1 MTSFNDVVKWRR
13 MFHQYPELSKYE
25 YKTTQRIKDILTS
38 YNIKMIDIPMETGSS
53 RNRTR
58 RKCIAVRTDID
69 ALPIQEQVSQDFTST
84 NDGVM
89 HACGH
94 DIHMASILAIAT
106 KLKEE
111 EEQLN
116 GRVRFLFQPA
126 EELGYGAK
134 AMAKTNALDDVQAI
148 VGFHNSPTLD
158 IENLQ
163 LNQVL
168 LRLL

>member
-38 YNIKMIDIPMETGSS
+38 YNIKMIDIPMETGLVAEIGQGE
-53 RNRTR
+53 
-58 RKCIAVRTDID
+58 KCIAVRTDID

-134 AMAKTNALDDVQAI
+134 VMAKTNALDDVQAI
-148 VGFHNSPTLD
+148 VDFTIIQH
-158 IENLQ
+158 
-163 LNQVL
+163 
-168 LRLL
+168 

>member
-1 MTSFNDVVKWRR
+1 MTFQWKRLVAEIG
-13 MFHQYPELSKYE
+13 QGE
-25 YKTTQRIKDILTS
+25 
-38 YNIKMIDIPMETGSS
+38 
-53 RNRTR
+53 
-58 RKCIAVRTDID
+58 KCIAVRTDID

-116 GRVRFLFQPA
+116 GRVRFYFNQLKS
-126 EELGYGAK
+126 LG
-134 AMAKTNALDDVQAI
+134 M
-148 VGFHNSPTLD
+148 
-158 IENLQ
+158 
-163 LNQVL
+163 VL
-168 LRLL
+168 KPWLKPMH

>member
-38 YNIKMIDIPMETGSS
+38 YNIKMIDIPMETGLVAEIGQGE
-53 RNRTR
+53 
-58 RKCIAVRTDID
+58 KCIAVRTDID

-84 NDGVM
+84 NDEVM

-111 EEQLN
+111 EEK
-116 GRVRFLFQPA
+116 
-126 EELGYGAK
+126 EK
-134 AMAKTNALDDVQAI
+134 
-148 VGFHNSPTLD
+148 
-158 IENLQ
+158 
-163 LNQVL
+163 
-168 LRLL
+168 